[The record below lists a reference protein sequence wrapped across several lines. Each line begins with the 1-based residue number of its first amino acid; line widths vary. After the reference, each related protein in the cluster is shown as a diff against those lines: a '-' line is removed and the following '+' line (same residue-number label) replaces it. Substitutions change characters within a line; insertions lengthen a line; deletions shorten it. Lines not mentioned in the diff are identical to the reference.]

1 MPPKGRKTRQNSGDF
16 GASAKLPEAGALPT
30 TKYVVSSINLE
41 IKIQQ
46 RNSKVKKRRRQLKM

>member
-30 TKYVVSSINLE
+30 KKKCVVSSINFE
-41 IKIQQ
+41 IE
-46 RNSKVKKRRRQLKM
+46 NSTKELKSEKEKEAT